1 MGAGNYRGS
10 RVCAK
15 RVTEIDLLLEF
26 EPQADMTPLQAAVER
41 AVGEPTRVRALK
53 LKRTIAYLRGYSR
66 GP

>member
-1 MGAGNYRGS
+1 MRKARNG
-10 RVCAK
+10 
-15 RVTEIDLLLEF
+15 DLLLEF